1 MDFEFYR
8 QRGIKANALLPLC
21 EESDLA
27 RAVLKIK
34 GVMQH
39 ADREFRVLFIHHE
52 AHLDVKTTQTFAQE
66 QAQFRTFQEQQ
77 GEVPG

>member
-52 AHLDVKTTQTFAQE
+52 AHLDFGGADHHDV
-66 QAQFRTFQEQQ
+66 
-77 GEVPG
+77 V